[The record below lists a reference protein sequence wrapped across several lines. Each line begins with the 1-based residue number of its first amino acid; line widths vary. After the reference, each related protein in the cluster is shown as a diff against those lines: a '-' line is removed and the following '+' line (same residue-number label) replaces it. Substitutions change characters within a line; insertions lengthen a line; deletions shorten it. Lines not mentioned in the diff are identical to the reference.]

1 MTGETDQI
9 YTLMKA
15 FFEQNVPYAKHTG
28 IELLVIADGHGV
40 AQLPDVHETQNHMGS
55 QHAGALFTLAEAA
68 SGAASVSLFA
78 DKIAMV
84 RAAIIE
90 AKINY
95 KKSAR
100 GVIKALKMK
109 LHTMKNEELDY
120 QAKKMSDFNPEQ
132 ADVISERIIQKIT
145 KQFANHLKGSNGYAN
160 ESLELIQKVFQL
172 EVNPNE

>member
-84 RAAIIE
+84 RAAIVE

-100 GVIKALKMK
+100 GVIKAEGK
-109 LHTMKNEELDY
+109 LRKSGAELMEAFGRDGVVDYMVDVSVTNEKGAEVATM
-120 QAKKMSDFNPEQ
+120 
-132 ADVISERIIQKIT
+132 
-145 KQFANHLKGSNGYAN
+145 
-160 ESLELIQKVFQL
+160 
-172 EVNPNE
+172 EVNWRIKSNAS